1 MLTAVHERPEDPRP
15 ELNTTPLIDVM
26 LVLLTML
33 MLTLPVMTH
42 SVRLDLGTG
51 SKQRAEPPPVALIE
65 IDFDG
70 SVYWNNE
77 PVPLA
82 ALAGRTQSIHAKSE
96 KAEFHV
102 RPARLVR
109 FEYVAK
115 ALALIQRNG
124 ARSIMFLGN
133 ERYL

>member
-1 MLTAVHERPEDPRP
+1 MLTRVQDRPDDPRP

-33 MLTLPVMTH
+33 MITLPVMTH
-42 SVRLDLGTG
+42 SIRLDVSVGA
-51 SKQRAEPPPVALIE
+51 REPPEPPPVALIE

-70 SVYWNNE
+70 SLYWNNE
-77 PVPLA
+77 PVPLS
-82 ALAGRTQSIHAKSE
+82 ALAARTRSILAKSE

-109 FEYVAK
+109 FEYVATT
-115 ALALIQRNG
+115 LAQIQLNG
-124 ARSIMFLGN
+124 ARRIMFLGN

>member
-1 MLTAVHERPEDPRP
+1 MLTAVNDRPDVPRP

-42 SVRLDLGTG
+42 SVRLDVGEG
-51 SKQRAEPPPVALIE
+51 PKQPPQPPPAALIE
-65 IDFDG
+65 IEFDG
-70 SVYWNNE
+70 SLYWNNE
-77 PVPLA
+77 LVPLS
-82 ALAGRTQSIHAKSE
+82 ALAARTQSILAKSQ

-115 ALALIQRNG
+115 ALAEMERSG
-124 ARSIMFLGN
+124 ARRIMFIGN

>member
-1 MLTAVHERPEDPRP
+1 MLTAVNERPDDPRP

-33 MLTLPVMTH
+33 ILTVPVMTH
-42 SVRLDLGTG
+42 SIRLDMGG
-51 SKQRAEPPPVALIE
+51 DPKQRPEPPPVALIE
-65 IDFDG
+65 IEFDG
-70 SVYWNNE
+70 SIYWNNE

-82 ALAGRTQSIHAKSE
+82 ALPGRTQGILAKSE
-96 KAEFHV
+96 RAEFHV

-109 FEYVAK
+109 FEYVANT
-115 ALALIQRNG
+115 LAAIQLNG
-124 ARSIMFLGN
+124 ARRIMFLGN